1 MLFNAGRQVL
11 SRTINITFTSTSK
24 KSAQCLQKRHARILD
39 VRIRNFHQPSASITE
54 RYRAK
59 LEEVAK
65 QKGVKS
71 IDELKEVYKD
81 KIKEVAKAA
90 ELPSLMPKDASTVE
104 EVVAPLTKADGKKV
118 DVDSAPK
125 KTRKY
130 PPPPPGIKGL
140 DSFIDVD
147 RFALHPAE
155 EIELLWRA
163 RFIQNESSLCA
174 TVPSATYDSMVKLA
188 KKHPMFLLPLPRSNE
203 EGESQG
209 TELHLMQWAFPHPGI
224 STIVFTSLLEYKLR
238 GEYAQPHTTVLHYED
253 FKDDKGV
260 VLLQGSVMD
269 DKAIKVDDAKLLL
282 MFMQRF
288 YTANG
293 DSELAKRRLELLEK
307 FTKGDGSF
315 DVSQLIEQ
323 AEVVG

>member
-1 MLFNAGRQVL
+1 MLFNASRQLL
-11 SRTINITFTSTSK
+11 SRSLPSFTTTSR
-24 KSAQCLQKRHARILD
+24 KSALHLQIRHARILD

-59 LEEVAK
+59 LEAAAK
-65 QKGVKS
+65 AKGVKS

-104 EVVAPLTKADGKKV
+104 EVVAPLTKGTEGTVKV
-118 DVDSAPK
+118 EEVPK
-125 KTRKY
+125 KKRKY

-147 RFALHPAE
+147 KFALHPPE

-163 RFIQNESSLCA
+163 RFIQNETSLCA
-174 TVPSATYDSMVKLA
+174 TIPSSTYDAMIKLA
-188 KKHPMFLLPLPRSNE
+188 KRHPMFLLPLPRTTES
-203 EGESQG
+203 GESQG

-260 VLLQGSVMD
+260 VLLQGTVM
-269 DKAIKVDDAKLLL
+269 KEGGVKVDEAKLLM

-293 DSELAKRRLELLEK
+293 DNELGKRRLELLEK
-307 FTKGDGSF
+307 FSKGDGSF
-315 DVSQLIEQ
+315 EVGQLIEQ
-323 AEVVG
+323 AEIVG